1 MRRNQLRSFLL
12 GLAIFS
18 AGISGFW
25 LLTKSKPTPAV
36 REAPASAW
44 RISTEVIQPE
54 TVSPV
59 FNGFGTVENPDTQTL
74 RARIGTDV
82 STVLVREGARVLAN
96 QILINL
102 DAVDAEIKLSQARS
116 NLADAESNL
125 TALDATESK
134 DQEALQLDQEA
145 LNILQQKLT
154 RIQNLRQRNLSSEQ
168 DLDTARQAVVT
179 QKLQIN
185 RRELALS
192 TVDSKR
198 TQLKT
203 AIQRF
208 EAEVRAAT
216 RDFNSTAVRA
226 PADGQVVEVNVVA
239 GDRVQANQDL
249 AIFAPDSGREIRV
262 QVPASVGQ
270 TLSESLANNE
280 IVSAATDRNH
290 HFYLSRVSGAVRD
303 NSGSIDAFFASTDYS
318 LPPTGTVVS
327 VSVQLTAQPNVVV
340 LPTDALYGGN
350 LIYRVT
356 PSNTLEAIK
365 VERLGQRPGPEKTE
379 VLVRSSELV
388 AGDQILVSRLPA
400 AVSGLRVEVIQ

>member
-1 MRRNQLRSFLL
+1 MFRRYS
-12 GLAIFS
+12 S
-18 AGISGFW
+18 V
-25 LLTKSKPTPAV
+25 K
-36 REAPASAW
+36 
-44 RISTEVIQPE
+44 
-54 TVSPV
+54 
-59 FNGFGTVENPDTQTL
+59 
-74 RARIGTDV
+74 
-82 STVLVREGARVLAN
+82 ARVLAN

-102 DAVDAEIKLSQARS
+102 DAVDAEIKLSRARS

-216 RDFNSTAVRA
+216 RDFNSTAVRH
-226 PADGQVVEVNVVA
+226 Q
-239 GDRVQANQDL
+239 
-249 AIFAPDSGREIRV
+249 
-262 QVPASVGQ
+262 Q
-270 TLSESLANNE
+270 TAKLL
-280 IVSAATDRNH
+280 
-290 HFYLSRVSGAVRD
+290 
-303 NSGSIDAFFASTDYS
+303 
-318 LPPTGTVVS
+318 
-327 VSVQLTAQPNVVV
+327 
-340 LPTDALYGGN
+340 
-350 LIYRVT
+350 
-356 PSNTLEAIK
+356 K
-365 VERLGQRPGPEKTE
+365 
-379 VLVRSSELV
+379 
-388 AGDQILVSRLPA
+388 
-400 AVSGLRVEVIQ
+400 